1 MSTPKTTQLLLAV
14 LLGSASCK
22 GQGHPSRAASV
33 SAVVVGAPTR
43 AMREVEDLAGRRVLL
58 PTSPTR
64 VLTFGH
70 SFAPVVALAPDVL
83 VVRPGPFKADP
94 QAAPFLPTGVAELP
108 QIGTGPNIDPESIK
122 ALHFDLAVGWNTAAF
137 QREQL
142 KLLDRVSVPAV
153 LVGVDRLD
161 QYPATFRFLGRVLG
175 REQRAEQLA
184 RYIEDALAR
193 MKTLTAAIP
202 VDERLKVYYAEGVDG
217 LTSQCGLE
225 GRAEVIRLAGALN
238 VLSCEGIA
246 NSLSPVDVETHNAPI
261 ALEALLVLSPDV
273 IVTRFDKTA
282 QTIRADTRWQ
292 RLRAVKEGRVYAIP
306 HWPFGWFDRPP
317 SFMRAMGMQWL
328 AKRLYPKRD
337 DLDLDLETAHFYS
350 LFFGVTLDPAQLRA
364 LLGSGAE

>member
-1 MSTPKTTQLLLAV
+1 MSTRKATKLLFAA

-22 GQGHPSRAASV
+22 GQVPSHAAS
-33 SAVVVGAPTR
+33 SPAVASAPTR
-43 AMREVEDLAGRRVLL
+43 ATREVEDFVGRRVLI

-161 QYPATFRFLGRVLG
+161 QYPATFRFLGKVLD

-193 MKTLTAAIP
+193 MKTITATIP

-238 VLSCEGIA
+238 ALSCEGLA

-282 QTIRADTRWQ
+282 QTIRTDARWQ

-317 SFMRAMGMQWL
+317 SFMRTMGMQWL
-328 AKRLYPKRD
+328 AKRLYPKRV

-350 LFFGVTLDPAQLRA
+350 LFFGVKLTPAQLRA
-364 LLGSGAE
+364 LLGNGAE